1 MRWITQ
7 RLLPSEDRMGF
18 SQVTLGTAMCPL
30 ARNESIFGPKDLGVS
45 KKQIYYALR
54 LLRFQLGPQPI
65 HAVVK
70 GRHSR
75 VHVISVPLVGY
86 R

>member
-1 MRWITQ
+1 MRWTTQ

-18 SQVTLGTAMCPL
+18 SQITLGTAMCPL
-30 ARNESIFGPKDLGVS
+30 AQNESIFGPKDFWGS
-45 KKQIYYALR
+45 KKQIYYALK
-54 LLRFQLGPQPI
+54 LLRCQLGSQPI
-65 HAVVK
+65 YDVVK

-75 VHVISVPLVGY
+75 VLVISLSLVGY